1 MKAVKRWLYLLHR
14 WFGIAMCLLMALWFV
29 TGIIMMYVEY
39 PELTE
44 AERLALLPALPLAQ
58 VKVDAGAVVEL
69 LPAGSRRFSTARLG
83 TVLGRPAW
91 QFNGGAGAT
100 VFADDG
106 TLLQGIAPVQAEQAV
121 QLSGFAALGGKPR
134 HLALLEMD
142 QWTVSAV
149 LDPQRPL
156 HKVALDDAAG
166 TIVYVSDRSGQIVR
180 DTNRN
185 ERFWNWLG
193 STIHWIYPWQL
204 RRNVDLWAE
213 IVIWL
218 SVAGLVSVVTGGI
231 IGFLRLRVRKPY
243 HGERYTPYRGW
254 QKWHH
259 VLGLASLLFLATFMF
274 SGLMSMG
281 PWGVFANATAAGP
294 ALSRYSGGPLG
305 VLGDFPPLDSVPEQS
320 AARPL
325 KEVEWT
331 RLGGEGLLVL
341 AYSAND
347 KELLGSD
354 SPVDEAGMRLRVEA
368 AARSLL
374 PEAGIVGIELLTA
387 YDNYYYSHHN
397 RYRPLPALRVRFDD
411 AEASWFHLDM
421 STGQALGR
429 LTATDR
435 VARWL
440 YNGLHSL
447 DFRPLFSARPLWDLV
462 VILLCLI
469 GAAFSVTSV
478 WIGWRRLWH

>member
-1 MKAVKRWLYLLHR
+1 
-14 WFGIAMCLLMALWFV
+14 
-29 TGIIMMYVEY
+29 
-39 PELTE
+39 
-44 AERLALLPALPLAQ
+44 
-58 VKVDAGAVVEL
+58 
-69 LPAGSRRFSTARLG
+69 
-83 TVLGRPAW
+83 
-91 QFNGGAGAT
+91 
-100 VFADDG
+100 
-106 TLLQGIAPVQAEQAV
+106 V
-121 QLSGFAALGGKPR
+121 QLSGFARAGGKPR

-149 LDPQRPL
+149 LDAHRPL

-166 TIVYVSDRSGQIVR
+166 TILYVSDRSGQIVR

-231 IGFLRLRVRKPY
+231 IGFLRLRVSKPY

-254 QKWHH
+254 HKWHH
-259 VLGLASLLFLATFMF
+259 VLGLTSLLFLATFMF
-274 SGLMSMG
+274 SGLLSMA
-281 PWGVFANATAAGP
+281 PWGVFDNVTAAGS
-294 ALSRYSGGPLG
+294 ALARYTGGPLRE
-305 VLGDFPPLDSVPEQS
+305 LDDFPALATVPEPLPL
-320 AARPL
+320 RPL

-331 RLGGEGLLVL
+331 RLGGEGHLVL
-341 AYSAND
+341 TYAAD
-347 KELLGSD
+347 DRVLLDRKG
-354 SPVDEAGMRLRVEA
+354 PVATEVLRQRAEA
-368 AARSLL
+368 AASRLL
-374 PEAGIVGIELLTA
+374 PEVGIVGIELLTA
-387 YDNYYYSHHN
+387 HDNYYYSHHN
-397 RYRPLPALRVRFDD
+397 RYRPLPVLRVRFDD
-411 AEASWFHLDM
+411 SEDSWFHLDM
-421 STGQALGR
+421 KTGQPLGR

-462 VILLCLI
+462 VILLCLV

-478 WIGWRRLWH
+478 WIGWRRLWA